1 MEAGLSVLVTTWNGA
16 SRLPATLA
24 ALAAQRVP
32 DAIAWEVVVVDNGS
46 TDGTADVARGSW
58 PRDAP
63 APLRVV
69 AEPRPGV
76 LHANLRGL
84 REARHELIGIVND
97 DNRPD
102 PDWLRS
108 SVESLRAHPEAA
120 AVGGRGVAVSDRAL
134 PEWFDRFERH
144 YAVGRQAEA
153 PGPLR
158 GPRQALWGAATTY
171 RTQAWRS
178 LLAAGFTPCLV
189 GPRGSTR
196 ESGEDYE
203 LSYALR
209 LAGWELRYEQAIAF
223 GHLIPAARLDWR
235 WHRRMQRSFGA
246 AIALDA
252 YVRALEGRGRS
263 WRERLG
269 LDWTAEALACG
280 ARLTRFAGHLVLGNS
295 MRGDPAVARA
305 DQLWGRLLALLRRRR
320 QYDAR
325 LRDVREAPWRRP
337 AR

>member
-24 ALAAQRVP
+24 ALAAQRAP
-32 DAIAWEVVVVDNGS
+32 DTIAWEVVVVDNAS
-46 TDGTADVARGSW
+46 TDGTAEVARGSW

-69 AEPRPGV
+69 AEPEPGV

-84 REARHELIGIVND
+84 REARHELIGLVND
-97 DNRPD
+97 DNHPD

-120 AVGGRGVAVSDRAL
+120 AVGGRGIAVSDRAL
-134 PEWFDRFERH
+134 PEWFARFERH
-144 YAVGRQAEA
+144 YAVGGQAETA
-153 PGPLR
+153 GTLR
-158 GPRQALWGAATTY
+158 SASQALWGAATTY
-171 RTQAWRS
+171 RTRAWRS
-178 LLAAGFTPCLV
+178 LLAAGFAPLLV
-189 GPRGSTR
+189 GPLGPARN
-196 ESGEDYE
+196 SGEDYE

-209 LAGWELRYEQAIAF
+209 LAGWELRYEPAITF
-223 GHLIPAARLDWR
+223 GHFIPAAKLDWR
-235 WHRRMQRSFGA
+235 WHRRMHRSFGA

-252 YVRALEGRGRS
+252 YVRALEGRDSS
-263 WRERLG
+263 WWERFG
-269 LDWTAEALACG
+269 AGWTVEALACA
-280 ARLTRFAGHLVLGNS
+280 ARLTRFTGHFVLGDHLQ
-295 MRGDPAVARA
+295 GDPAVARA
-305 DQLWGRLLALLRRRR
+305 DQLWGRLIALLRRRR

-337 AR
+337 MR